1 MFVKRRAKLCLV
13 FALIFLQSFVP
24 HSPANPAVFPHFNA
38 QTAPTPHL
46 GAGTVFFFTNLSLRL
61 LGERKNGRAEEFAR
75 RIGHYAV
82 HLPIHGNGDAAATAL
97 AHAERGLKIHLVMQA
112 IFLNH
117 LLKRLNHVVRAFQMA
132 GTSDTN
138 ADFYHTQ

>member
-13 FALIFLQSFVP
+13 FALIFFYNLLFHTPLQIQRF
-24 HSPANPAVFPHFNA
+24 FPISTHKRL
-38 QTAPTPHL
+38 PPL
-46 GAGTVFFFTNLSLRL
+46 IWGREPL

-138 ADFYHTQ
+138 ADFYQTQ